1 MSGTGAVTG
10 ETPVVAAELPW
21 VLATRNAGKLRELR
35 ALLGDAGVE
44 VVDLGEAGVPEAPAE
59 EDIERYE
66 TFEENAIAKARYFSA
81 LLPGRVVVADDS
93 GLAVDALDGTP
104 GVHSKRWCGR
114 TDLEGHEL
122 DAANN
127 ALLAERLRE
136 EADRTARF
144 VCVAVWTDGT
154 HEYSA
159 RGEVPGRIVDV
170 PSGAH
175 GFGYDPYFH
184 VDELGMTLADATVE
198 EKQGVSHRGR
208 AFAALLRALT
218 EEAP

>member
-1 MSGTGAVTG
+1 MSGAVQGA
-10 ETPVVAAELPW
+10 ALPW
-21 VLATRNAGKLRELR
+21 VLATRNEGKLRELR

-44 VVDLGEAGVPEAPAE
+44 VVDLGEAGLPETPAE
-59 EDIERYE
+59 EHIECYE
-66 TFEENAIAKARYFSA
+66 TFEQNAMAKARYFSA

-93 GLAVDALDGTP
+93 GLAVDALAGAP

-114 TDLEGHEL
+114 TDLEGREL

-136 EADRTARF
+136 AEDRTARF
-144 VCVAVWTDGT
+144 VCVAVWTDGSRE
-154 HEYSA
+154 HSA

-170 PSGAH
+170 GSGAH

-184 VDELGMTLADATVE
+184 VDELGMTLADATVA
-198 EKQGVSHRGR
+198 EKQEVSHRGR
-208 AFAALLRALT
+208 AFAALLRAVERT
-218 EEAP
+218 GGG